1 MKAPFFTVVIDTYNY
16 GQYVEEAVS
25 SVLTQEFP
33 AEEREILVVDDGST
47 DDTQERL
54 RKFGDAIRYL
64 RKTNGGQASAF
75 NFGFEQARGEIIAL
89 LDADDV
95 WLPGKLQSVREAFS
109 RNAEAGLVYH
119 PFVERDTTSQTQRDS
134 GYSLISG
141 HLLPSRKQ
149 LLSYAIYPTSTLA
162 FRVTALRRL
171 LPVPT
176 ELTFQADAYL
186 AGLIVF
192 VAAVV
197 ALREPLAVYRIHGKN
212 LFGGQQTGAL
222 KTKLERR
229 MNTRKAIHDRIAE
242 WLSSNSYDVE
252 SEPIS
257 SYLTQWEFAQACDR
271 FQIEEPDRW
280 TYFRHL
286 WREARVYGE
295 LRSPRHRLATYAN
308 ALAGL
313 VGGYQRQNTPTGAD
327 LSWT

>member
-1 MKAPFFTVVIDTYNY
+1 MKAPFFTVLIDTYNY
-16 GQYVEEAVS
+16 GQYVEEAVA
-25 SVLTQEFP
+25 SVLAQDFP
-33 AEEREILVVDDGST
+33 AEQREILVVDDGST
-47 DDTQERL
+47 DDTQERMQ
-54 RKFGDAIRYL
+54 KFGDAIRYL
-64 RKTNGGQASAF
+64 RKPNGGQASAF
-75 NFGFEQARGEIIAL
+75 NFGFEHARGEVVAL

-95 WLPGKLQSVREAFS
+95 WLPGKLQIVCEAFS
-109 RNAEAGLVYH
+109 RNAGAGLVYH
-119 PFVERDTTSQTQRDS
+119 RYIEMDTTSQTQRDS

-141 HLLPSRKQ
+141 HLFPSRKR

-162 FRVTALRRL
+162 IRVTALRRL

-192 VAAVV
+192 VAPVL
-197 ALREPLAVYRIHGKN
+197 ALREPLAVYRIHGNN
-212 LFGGQQTGAL
+212 LFGGQRTGAL
-222 KTKLERR
+222 RTKLERR
-229 MNTRKAIHDRIAE
+229 MNTRKALHDRVAE
-242 WLSSNSYDVE
+242 WLSSNSYDVK

-257 SYLTQWEFAQACDR
+257 SYLAQWEFAQACDR

-313 VGGYQRQNTPTGAD
+313 IGGYQRQNTPIGTD
-327 LSWT
+327 LS